1 MVGGG
6 TGRRFGTAKQYE
18 MLGDV
23 RVIDR
28 SVAVARAASDGVVV
42 VVPVEDAEREQAIA
56 GGATR
61 SESVRAGL
69 AAVPAEATIV
79 CVHDAARPLAT
90 TELYRRAIDAVRAG
104 ADAAVPAMPVA
115 DTIKVVADGMIVSTP
130 DRSTLVAV
138 QTPQA
143 FRAHALRSAHE
154 RGGDATDDA
163 ALVEA
168 LGGRVVVVDGEATN
182 RKITVPEDLEW
193 ARELVGAAS

>member
-61 SESVRAGL
+61 SESVRARL
-69 AAVPAEATIV
+69 ASTAVMA
-79 CVHDAARPLAT
+79 
-90 TELYRRAIDAVRAG
+90 
-104 ADAAVPAMPVA
+104 
-115 DTIKVVADGMIVSTP
+115 
-130 DRSTLVAV
+130 LVAN
-138 QTPQA
+138 A
-143 FRAHALRSAHE
+143 R
-154 RGGDATDDA
+154 RGATGKSHG
-163 ALVEA
+163 
-168 LGGRVVVVDGEATN
+168 LG
-182 RKITVPEDLEW
+182 
-193 ARELVGAAS
+193 